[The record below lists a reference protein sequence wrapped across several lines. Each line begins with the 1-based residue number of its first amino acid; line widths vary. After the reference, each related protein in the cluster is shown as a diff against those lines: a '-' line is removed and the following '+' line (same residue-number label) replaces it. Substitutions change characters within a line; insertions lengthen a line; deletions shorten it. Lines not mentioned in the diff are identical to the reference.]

1 MIKVADIYV
10 SEDGCGPYTI
20 TVCGGVDAIHFKVI
34 GKSLYFDEDKFST
47 SISSTTTSSTTTNPN
62 LINMF
67 FTSGPNDTYVYNVT
81 PNFSFGNLRISVFE
95 SGQPVSNPA
104 LSYQWQE
111 QINGVW
117 INIPNSISSSLS
129 NYTKY
134 NYVRV
139 LVTYK
144 TKTIIS
150 RAVRGYLLGAVGRP
164 LIRVRPVIR

>member
-20 TVCGGVDAIHFKVI
+20 TVCGGADAIHFKVI
-34 GKSLYFDEDKFST
+34 GKSLYFDEDKFSAST
-47 SISSTTTSSTTTNPN
+47 SSTTTSSTTTNPN

-67 FTSGPNDTYVYNVT
+67 FTAGPYNSYVYGLN
-81 PNFSFGNLRISVFE
+81 PRFSFGNLQVLVFE
-95 SGQPVSNPA
+95 SGQSVSNPA

-111 QINGVW
+111 KVNDVW
-117 INIPNSISSSLS
+117 TNIPNAILSSLT

-150 RAVRGYLLGAVGRP
+150 GAVRGYAAMA
-164 LIRVRPVIR
+164 